1 MSPRCRLVVEE
12 AFGRDQVRILRDR
25 FIELWMVPP
34 LARELLG
41 SSPRIFDT
49 LTPFV
54 TADFRLAW
62 WKIVVD
68 RGLRVDLGKTRG
80 RIGEGEADCTGNG
93 QDRSRQLPKPPCMRS

>member
-1 MSPRCRLVVEE
+1 
-12 AFGRDQVRILRDR
+12 
-25 FIELWMVPP
+25 MVPP
-34 LARELLG
+34 LARNLLG

-68 RGLRVDLGKTRG
+68 RGLRLGLGKTR
-80 RIGEGEADCTGNG
+80 RRTGETEADRSGNG
-93 QDRSRQLPKPPCMRS
+93 QNRSRQPPCMS